1 MNYAVFFVKSGIY
14 LIAFALSWY
23 SLGALDFSRFLRQGH
38 TRQAQILY
46 GLLVLAL
53 AYLAGSFILAIMYI

>member
-23 SLGALDFSRFLRQGH
+23 GLGALDFSRFLKQGH

-46 GLLVLAL
+46 GLLVLA
-53 AYLAGSFILAIMYI
+53 YLAGSFILAIMYI